1 MTNQPYSADEIEIR
15 LNAVLDSELNRLT
28 LDKPAA
34 TIASLTRTQQDNAI
48 HWIIRAGNA
57 HTEIG
62 YKVSQ
67 KITDAITVMNDEI
80 LHLWIIRA
88 MEKLD
93 TEGLIPAVQSLDDI
107 EQFAKIALERERGVT
122 FDDVSGMLSLFL
134 QGLSGRDLKLQQ
146 YNHAWTDTE
155 TVYLPEYVGR
165 FASHD
170 DNFRLYKSILAH
182 QWAQLWYGTWHVTCK
197 PQSQPELKLFSIN
210 EIQTYFASPEQVQQ
224 ATACLQALETIRLDS
239 CIARDLPGIH
249 RDMQHVL
256 HLLNEKL
263 IPSDWEDEIAILK
276 QKEACI
282 LDSCR
287 LLPLIMQKSP
297 PARLC
302 FTGEWKLE
310 ALQSTLQRRLEKEK
324 TDFQKAVWKMAET
337 TEEDDENDQARK
349 SKTLELDNEDAI
361 LTITPEEE
369 EEQVTRPQDIEITID
384 DEAITVDSKI
394 QIALN
399 SIIQDFGE
407 IPEDYLQDGFAGAYD
422 PNEDSSDKKDPW
434 SGTYHEEGAFIYSEW
449 DHQRQHYR
457 KDWCVLREL
466 DVTPGKLSFVSE
478 TLTKYKKLV
487 KHLHKSFEAL
497 RSEDKLLKQQSNGND
512 IDIEAYVEAWV
523 DSQCGMEMTD
533 RLYTRM
539 QRVERSI
546 AVMFMVDLSG
556 STNGWINEAER
567 ESLIL
572 LCEALETL
580 GDRYAIYGFSGWAR
594 KRCEIF
600 KIKTFSEPYNDEVKA
615 KIAGITPHDYT
626 RMGVAIRHLSMLLN
640 EVDAKTRI
648 LITLSDG
655 RPEDYDEYR
664 GSYGIEDTRM
674 ALLEARRTGIHPFC
688 ITIDKQG
695 LEYLPHMYGPANYV
709 VIDEVAK
716 LPLKVADIYKKLTS

>member
-15 LNAVLDSELNRLT
+15 LDTVLDSELNRLT

-34 TIASLTRTQQDNAI
+34 AIASLTRTQQDNAI

-67 KITDAITVMNDEI
+67 KITDAIRVMNDEI

-107 EQFAKIALERERGVT
+107 EKFAKIALERERGVT

-165 FASHD
+165 FVSHD

-182 QWAQLWYGTWHVTCK
+182 QWAQLWYGTWHVACK

-210 EIQTYFASPEQVQQ
+210 EVQAYFASPEQAQQ
-224 ATACLQALETIRLDS
+224 ATACLHLLETIRLDS

-256 HLLNEKL
+256 HLLDETL
-263 IPSDWEDEIAILK
+263 VPHDWENEITILK
-276 QKEACI
+276 QKEASI
-282 LDSCR
+282 LDSCK
-287 LLPLIMQKSP
+287 LLPIIMQKSP
-297 PARLC
+297 PTGLC
-302 FTGEWKLE
+302 FMGKWKLD

-337 TEEDDENDQARK
+337 TEEDESDQPRK
-349 SKTLELDNEDAI
+349 SKTLELDNEEAI

-369 EEQVTRPQDIEITID
+369 DEQVAVPQDIEITID

-523 DSQCGMEMTD
+523 DCQCGMEMTD